1 MNFNSTLFVT
11 LNLYLIMPVITR
23 NMKKNLSKNIKHIYS
38 VNIDFDDASECWKEN
53 KISIGNGMYKYKTNS
68 IYTQC
73 IMILKDGS
81 DCKLRRKKGSCF
93 CRKHN

>member
-1 MNFNSTLFVT
+1 
-11 LNLYLIMPVITR
+11 MPVITR
-23 NMKKNLSKNIKHIYS
+23 NMKKKMQTINQTYS
-38 VNIDFDDASECWKEN
+38 VNIDFDDASESWKEN

-73 IMILKDGS
+73 IMILKDGT
-81 DCKLRRKKGSCF
+81 DCNLRRKKGSSF

>member
-1 MNFNSTLFVT
+1 
-11 LNLYLIMPVITR
+11 MPVITR
-23 NMKKNLSKNIKHIYS
+23 NMKKKMQNINQKYS
-38 VNIDFDDASECWKEN
+38 VNIDFDDASESWKEN

-81 DCKLRRKKGSCF
+81 DCNLRRKKGSSF
-93 CRKHN
+93 CRKHS